1 MTPAI
6 LTHLFH
12 PLSQL
17 VLEVDDVRRRRD
29 PDVEPDRELVGD
41 NVHLQPEMDGEM
53 LMPYITRV
61 IGGVINPDCNPY

>member
-1 MTPAI
+1 MTPAT

-29 PDVEPDRELVGD
+29 PDVEPDRELVGYH
-41 NVHLQPEMDGEM
+41 VHLQPEMDIEM
-53 LMPYITRV
+53 LMPYYQGIV
-61 IGGVINPDCNPY
+61 GLINPD